1 MDRLGSADVLL
12 FEGFRFDR
20 GSGDLLRLDEAGI
33 AAPVPIGSRAL
44 GLLRLLVERPGEL
57 ISKDAIM
64 EAVWPRMVVEEGN
77 LTVQISA
84 LRRILDQ
91 DRVQGSCIQTVPGR
105 GYRFVAPV
113 TPVERAASPASA
125 PSSANGSDGPI
136 AENEQAQGPGAPE
149 QIGRTGPTRTPRG
162 RHRLW
167 GGSMATVIGALVLAA
182 AVVAWNW
189 HLLWSGD
196 ARPAPRLSIVV
207 LPFTNLSDDREQQ
220 YFADGITDDVTIDLS
235 RISNSFVIA
244 RNTAFTYR
252 EKPVDVKQ
260 LGRELGVRYVIEGSV
275 RRLGDQVQVNVLLV
289 DAESGSHVWA
299 DRFDTDRQNLA
310 EAQSEI
316 TGRLARTLNAQ
327 LIEAVSRRIERER
340 TADPDARD
348 LVMRGWARFYSGPPT
363 AATSEEA
370 IGFFERALEI
380 DQGSVEAKIGIA
392 STLDGRLSPGWSSSA
407 KEDEARVERLL
418 QEALDR
424 DPNNPRAHLSK
435 GVLRQVQNRLA
446 EAQIELETAIA
457 LDRNNPVAFRGLGA
471 TLMLLGRP
479 EAAIPYIEKSIR
491 LSPHDPRIVF
501 NFSVLGQC
509 HLLLGHVDHAIELLK
524 KARGADPRFF
534 GIHLSLAGALGL
546 RGDLDEARAEVA
558 EAIKLKPEI
567 NSLAAWRAASPW
579 GSNPEYS
586 ALRDKTL
593 VVGLRRAGFPEE

>member
-1 MDRLGSADVLL
+1 
-12 FEGFRFDR
+12 
-20 GSGDLLRLDEAGI
+20 
-33 AAPVPIGSRAL
+33 
-44 GLLRLLVERPGEL
+44 
-57 ISKDAIM
+57 
-64 EAVWPRMVVEEGN
+64 
-77 LTVQISA
+77 
-84 LRRILDQ
+84 
-91 DRVQGSCIQTVPGR
+91 
-105 GYRFVAPV
+105 
-113 TPVERAASPASA
+113 
-125 PSSANGSDGPI
+125 
-136 AENEQAQGPGAPE
+136 
-149 QIGRTGPTRTPRG
+149 
-162 RHRLW
+162 
-167 GGSMATVIGALVLAA
+167 
-182 AVVAWNW
+182 
-189 HLLWSGD
+189 
-196 ARPAPRLSIVV
+196 
-207 LPFTNLSDDREQQ
+207 
-220 YFADGITDDVTIDLS
+220 
-235 RISNSFVIA
+235 
-244 RNTAFTYR
+244 
-252 EKPVDVKQ
+252 
-260 LGRELGVRYVIEGSV
+260 
-275 RRLGDQVQVNVLLV
+275 VNVQLI
-289 DAESGSHVWA
+289 DTESGAHVWA
-299 DRFDTDRQNLA
+299 DRFETDRRNLVQ
-310 EAQSEI
+310 AQSEI

-392 STLDGRLSPGWSSSA
+392 STLDGRLSLGWSSSA